1 MPVILILTLVFGMVF
16 NLILVTA
23 DDMDAVFAF
32 ALVLPAAAAGLA
44 GLLHLFQSRRA
55 IRGANGRER

>member
-1 MPVILILTLVFGMVF
+1 MPVILILALVFGMVF

-23 DDMDAVFAF
+23 GNDMIAAF

-44 GLLHLFQSRRA
+44 GLWYSFQSRHT
-55 IRGANGRER
+55 NKS